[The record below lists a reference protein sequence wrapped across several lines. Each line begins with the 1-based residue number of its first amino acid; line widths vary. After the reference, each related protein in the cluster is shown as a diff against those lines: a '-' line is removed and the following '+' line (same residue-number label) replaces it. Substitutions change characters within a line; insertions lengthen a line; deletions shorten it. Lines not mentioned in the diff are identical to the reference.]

1 MKSCEALKQA
11 RRDAK
16 RLILGNSEARKIMA
30 IIDKPETQ
38 DQVEQPHDD
47 NEFPRPLSER
57 DSIAFIEMLENPPAP
72 NEALK
77 AAIRRAKKR
86 TILRI

>member
-1 MKSCEALKQA
+1 
-11 RRDAK
+11 
-16 RLILGNSEARKIMA
+16 MA

-38 DQVEQPHDD
+38 DQTEQPRDD

-57 DSIAFIEMLENPPAP
+57 DSIALIEMLENPPPP

-77 AAIRRAKKR
+77 QAVARYKKMAVRR
-86 TILRI
+86 

>member
-1 MKSCEALKQA
+1 
-11 RRDAK
+11 
-16 RLILGNSEARKIMA
+16 MA
-30 IIDKPETQ
+30 IIDKSETQ

-57 DSIAFIEMLENPPAP
+57 DSIALIEMLENPPAP

-77 AAIRRAKKR
+77 AAVARYKRMAVRR
-86 TILRI
+86 